1 MDYEERIMKESRCPN
16 SGALLFHPG
25 PQELEHLKTREENQL
40 LKEKVD
46 KLEKMVMDLLEK
58 QDGSA

>member
-1 MDYEERIMKESRCPN
+1 MKESRCPN